1 MQMNHHHAAWAGGMV
16 SLGSWSSLAA
26 GRRAGC
32 VLGLREQ
39 RRLLGGSSRTSKET
53 KMALRLPRPLPPCAA
68 LLGEA
73 AGGGS
78 LSLLLARLHGWGA
91 GGLGGGGRGE
101 LGGCH

>member
-73 AGGGS
+73 AGGGGS
-78 LSLLLARLHGWGA
+78 LSLLLARLHGWGGGGARRWGA
-91 GGLGGGGRGE
+91 GGARRV
-101 LGGCH
+101 